1 MDRNELIDNISA
13 HGNPIRAVL
22 QGLNTEHLERIHR
35 GDDAEQPNRTAF
47 PFRLPGEALPC
58 NVYLIEWEDGAGYV
72 GMTSQSIIERMARH
86 FEQIHLGIASY
97 EFLRR
102 YEAGVGY
109 RFQCLHTDL
118 DRRTAEALE
127 VQEIKNRTNLLNL
140 VHNQNLLHR
149 RNTNRLNR

>member
-1 MDRNELIDNISA
+1 MTLNS
-13 HGNPIRAVL
+13 PI
-22 QGLNTEHLERIHR
+22 EPHSHS
-35 GDDAEQPNRTAF
+35 DS
-47 PFRLPGEALPC
+47 PGEALPC